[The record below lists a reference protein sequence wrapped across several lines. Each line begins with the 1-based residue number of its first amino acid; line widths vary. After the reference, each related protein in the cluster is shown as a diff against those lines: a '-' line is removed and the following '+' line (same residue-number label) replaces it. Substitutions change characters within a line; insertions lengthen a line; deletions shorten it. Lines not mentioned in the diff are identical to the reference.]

1 MPTIPELI
9 KQKLKVETLSKPQE
23 GGGRTVAGDL
33 KMKDVI
39 EIAKQRGGDASA
51 VKMVLGTCVSC
62 GVTVDGRDPKDAI
75 KDVDAGIIKLSYRR
89 SLLSC

>member
-1 MPTIPELI
+1 MPTIPELL

-33 KMKDVI
+33 KLKDI
-39 EIAKQRGGDASA
+39 IDIAKQRGGSTSE

-62 GVTVDGRDPKDAI
+62 GITVDGKDPKELI
-75 KDVDAGIIKLSYRR
+75 KEIKAGTVKVE
-89 SLLSC
+89 

>member
-1 MPTIPELI
+1 MPTVPELI

-33 KMKDVI
+33 KISDII
-39 EIAKQRGGDASA
+39 EIAKQRGGSAAA

-62 GVTVDGRDPKDAI
+62 GVTIEGRDPRQVI
-75 KDVDAGIIKLSYRR
+75 KDIDAGIIKLS
-89 SLLSC
+89 

>member
-9 KQKLKVETLSKPQE
+9 KQKLKVETLSKPVE

-33 KMKDVI
+33 KMKDVVD
-39 EIAKQRGGDASA
+39 IAKQRGNGANV

-62 GVTVDGRDPKDAI
+62 GVTVDGRDPKDVI
-75 KDVDAGIIKLSYRR
+75 KDVDAGVIKLS
-89 SLLSC
+89 

>member
-33 KMKDVI
+33 KIKDVVD
-39 EIAKQRGGDASA
+39 IAKQRGSGAGS

-62 GVTVDGRDPKDAI
+62 GVTVDGRDPREVI
-75 KDVDAGIIKLSYRR
+75 KDIESGTIKI
-89 SLLSC
+89 

>member
-1 MPTIPELI
+1 MPTTPELL
-9 KQKLKVETLSKPQE
+9 KQKLKVQILGKPQE

-39 EIAKQRGGDASA
+39 EIAKEKGGGKPA

-62 GVTVDGRDPKDAI
+62 GVTVEGKAPKEVIKEVESGAI
-75 KDVDAGIIKLSYRR
+75 KVD
-89 SLLSC
+89 